1 MNFKDYERLV
11 NMFKVGKYYL
21 ITDYNYD
28 AITRK
33 IDRYSHGP
41 IEVGEI
47 YLCRDFYGDMKVGK
61 DKFFCRIPQTLKD
74 LVIEEPDA
82 EVTSFVGLSLFT
94 TKARKLEAEL
104 QETIERY
111 RKQAKDTG
119 VLGKSDDQ
127 IPFAHQKLIDF
138 AEEFSEPLFIELA
151 AKANAIESVRQQLT
165 FTLGAGIDCN
175 KYTAVHE
182 VLEDCH
188 KRENELDD
196 VIWLFREKQK
206 EMKLQLLN
214 NKADQ
219 ALEEV

>member
-104 QETIERY
+104 Y
-111 RKQAKDTG
+111 
-119 VLGKSDDQ
+119 
-127 IPFAHQKLIDF
+127 
-138 AEEFSEPLFIELA
+138 EENYI
-151 AKANAIESVRQQLT
+151 
-165 FTLGAGIDCN
+165 
-175 KYTAVHE
+175 
-182 VLEDCH
+182 
-188 KRENELDD
+188 
-196 VIWLFREKQK
+196 
-206 EMKLQLLN
+206 
-214 NKADQ
+214 
-219 ALEEV
+219 